1 MQQWAKLLSE
11 KKLSTEE
18 LKQLWDFLSHYITP
32 RRKALFE
39 ERIADGTYHITVAV
53 EDIYQERNAS
63 AVVRSA
69 ECFGVQSVHIIE
81 NHNEYKIAKGIAKG
95 ADKWVDLHL
104 YDRKGQNNTEAC
116 LQALKARGYRLVA
129 TTPHQDD
136 CYINELDLSQPTAFI
151 MGGEKDGLTP
161 TAMSMADA
169 FVKIPI
175 YGFTESFNI
184 SVATAIILYE
194 STRRL
199 HQSTDIAWQL
209 DETTRL
215 QKLVEWALKSVSDG
229 SRLLMRFFE
238 EQTNGI
244 G

>member
-1 MQQWAKLLSE
+1 MQQWEKLLNE
-11 KKLSTEE
+11 KKLSIEE
-18 LKQLWDFLSHYITP
+18 QQRLWDFLSHYITP
-32 RRKALFE
+32 RRKTLFQE
-39 ERIADGTYHITVAV
+39 KIAHRTYHITVVV

-95 ADKWVDLHL
+95 ADKWVDLHI
-104 YDRKGQNNTEAC
+104 YDQKEQNNTEVC
-116 LQALKARGYRLVA
+116 LQSLKAQGYRLVA

-136 CYINELDLSQPTAFI
+136 CYIHELDLHYPTAFI

-161 TAMSMADA
+161 TAMEMADA
-169 FVKIPI
+169 YVKIPI
-175 YGFTESFNI
+175 YGFTESFNL

-199 HQSTDIAWQL
+199 HQSDIKWQL
-209 DETTRL
+209 SEELRL
-215 QKLVEWALKSVSDG
+215 RKLIEWTLKSVSDANK
-229 SRLLMRFFE
+229 LLARFFE
-238 EQTNGI
+238 EQTSNAN
-244 G
+244 